1 MTPEARIRIHSDQ
14 LLTQAGWHA
23 CDMKDA
29 NLHAAQGVA
38 VCEFPLNPGY
48 GVADYLLYV
57 DGKACGVIETKKQ
70 GRTLIGAEPQSGR
83 YSQGLPAAL
92 PAWHGPLL
100 FLFESTGIE
109 TQFTNGLDQQPRSRP
124 VFAFFRSELLAHWL
138 LSAAPVTPQQIAPGT
153 LPVNEEGPPYAP
165 TGTFLTRMQHLPKLV
180 TQWGEGG
187 ASYRLWLTEGYEGRR
202 RYGNLFSLKYFV
214 SHESLIFLC

>member
-1 MTPEARIRIHSDQ
+1 MTPEARTRIHIDQ

-38 VCEFPLNPGY
+38 VCEFPLNPGH

-70 GRTLIGAEPQSGR
+70 GSTLKGAEPQSGR

-92 PAWHGPLL
+92 PAWHRPLP

-109 TQFTNGLDQQPRSRP
+109 TQFTNGLDLQPRSRP
-124 VFAFFRSELLAHWL
+124 VFAFFRPELLAPDKIQYSPFL
-138 LSAAPVTPQQIAPGT
+138 KDSYAYLFRNSA
-153 LPVNEEGPPYAP
+153 
-165 TGTFLTRMQHLPKLV
+165 F
-180 TQWGEGG
+180 
-187 ASYRLWLTEGYEGRR
+187 
-202 RYGNLFSLKYFV
+202 
-214 SHESLIFLC
+214 